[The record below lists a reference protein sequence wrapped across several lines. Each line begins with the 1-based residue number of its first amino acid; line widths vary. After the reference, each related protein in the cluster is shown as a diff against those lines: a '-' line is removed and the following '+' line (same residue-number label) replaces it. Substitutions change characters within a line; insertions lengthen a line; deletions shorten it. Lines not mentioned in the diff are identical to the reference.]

1 MASAGSASGRKTP
14 LHWWN
19 GSAVLREAAGD
30 LRAAVPVLSQ
40 DEHWSRLRV
49 EPGGRQVAFD
59 RPAAWAGHA
68 IWVATQESGAQ
79 DGQNGQEQRY
89 WLAAEAM
96 LMTVQAVDW
105 REQAMRREAPE
116 IAELLAV
123 AAEMADEEA
132 AAAAVREARA

>member
-1 MASAGSASGRKTP
+1 MASAGSASGGKTP

-40 DEHWSRLRV
+40 EEHWSRLRV

-59 RPAAWAGHA
+59 RPAAWARHA
-68 IWVATQESGAQ
+68 IWVATQ
-79 DGQNGQEQRY
+79 DGRQREHRY

-116 IAELLAV
+116 VAELLAA